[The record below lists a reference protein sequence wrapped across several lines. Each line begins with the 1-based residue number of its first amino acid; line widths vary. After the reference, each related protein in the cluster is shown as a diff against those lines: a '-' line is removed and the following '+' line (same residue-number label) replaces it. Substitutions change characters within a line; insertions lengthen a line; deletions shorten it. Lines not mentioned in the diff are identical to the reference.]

1 MKMIAELLF
10 MGLLVICGRMEERV
24 KYCFLLPQSVFRV
37 IHQEFEK
44 TVVRMG
50 WKVLFL
56 FDNASNCK

>member
-10 MGLLVICGRMEERV
+10 MVLLVICGRMEEGV

-44 TVVRMG
+44 TVV
-50 WKVLFL
+50 
-56 FDNASNCK
+56 